1 MCVCVWKTKQRKR
14 RGAVYVD
21 YLPQAQD
28 LAMNAFAVLASKC
41 AEEDANASRQ
51 LAAHSPVCLW

>member
-1 MCVCVWKTKQRKR
+1 MWKTKQRKR

-51 LAAHSPVCLW
+51 LAAHSPVRLW

>member
-1 MCVCVWKTKQRKR
+1 MWKTKQRKR

-28 LAMNAFAVLASKC
+28 LAMNGFAVLASKC

-51 LAAHSPVCLW
+51 LAAHSPVRMW